1 MTVIMVSGLVIGVEL
16 RGTVIFISTSLAKEP
31 EENGW
36 KVCRKRKVIPTIVD
50 YE

>member
-1 MTVIMVSGLVIGVEL
+1 MGLHRVRQDWSDL
-16 RGTVIFISTSLAKEP
+16 AAAAAAKEP